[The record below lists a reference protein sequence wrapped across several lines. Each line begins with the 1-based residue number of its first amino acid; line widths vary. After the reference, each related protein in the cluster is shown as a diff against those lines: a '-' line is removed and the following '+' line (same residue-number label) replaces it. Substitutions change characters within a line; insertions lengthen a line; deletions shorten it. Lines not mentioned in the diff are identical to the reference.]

1 MPRVKADTDRRLVT
15 LDTGQRSVDI
25 PTDGS
30 GHIRRHVKSKFQVR
44 AAGDEHPFVGFRGSF
59 IPFGQRQWI
68 GSRRWGY
75 WETNV
80 AGAIAK
86 TIGEKTT
93 VNNDITFN
101 RDHDNRL
108 LLARTSNGTLRLSVD
123 ELYGYADADM
133 GMYSYTPDVVTGL
146 ERGDLTGMSYAFDII
161 DWDWQTADDGHDHLF
176 IREMELFD
184 TAVVGMPAN
193 VDTTAGLRA
202 DLMAVAR
209 EAGMDIASL
218 DRLALR
224 LSNPDPE
231 IVSVLRSL
239 SINEPPESTT
249 RDTTTTDAGDTTSD
263 ETKTTTARLQA
274 ETLKRAHALIEE
286 TIR

>member
-80 AGAIAK
+80 AGAITK

-239 SINEPPESTT
+239 SMNEPPESTT
-249 RDTTTTDAGDTTSD
+249 RDTTTDAGDTTSD